1 MTKNEQNRIVAWRLK
16 LLRDVMRHNRLPK
29 PGWRDKRPFLLVR
42 LRAHI
47 ETAIGSLESNHPADA
62 LRTLRA
68 ALKKPPPDPPLPRTD
83 SGRKRSMT
91 TAGRRW

>member
-68 ALKKPPPDPPLPRTD
+68 ALKKPPPIRLCQEQTQGERGP
-83 SGRKRSMT
+83 
-91 TAGRRW
+91 